1 MDSVLPV
8 VFFVLFFPVMWAGV
22 IALIAQL
29 SCWRRL
35 AGVYASNEP
44 PGLDKRHM
52 CSLRIGRN
60 AVNGARYNGVMTIG
74 VNGDGIW
81 MRPFFPFSFRHPGL
95 FLPFVEARGEP
106 VPGIIGNWFDITV
119 SGVPGLHLR
128 VSEAVGRWIEDTAM
142 ARRGT

>member
-29 SCWRRL
+29 SGWRRL

-81 MRPFFPFSFRHPGL
+81 
-95 FLPFVEARGEP
+95 
-106 VPGIIGNWFDITV
+106 FDITV